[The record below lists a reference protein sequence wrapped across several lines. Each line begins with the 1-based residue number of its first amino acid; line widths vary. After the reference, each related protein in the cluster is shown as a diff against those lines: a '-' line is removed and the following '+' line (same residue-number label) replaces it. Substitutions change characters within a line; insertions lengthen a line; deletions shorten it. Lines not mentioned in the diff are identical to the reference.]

1 MSEENVES
9 NVVEEV
15 EEKRE
20 KRKRKVVEVFGY
32 EEQDPSLKKEWR
44 VTEGKGLSLS
54 GMEGVCLQISRLKAN
69 DVLLKTMHTMF
80 YQRQGKKTTLR
91 KNLRAFSG
99 FHQEGEELKKVQ
111 EKARAKLQKLPMPQ
125 VKRLMDTLLIDRSSA
140 SFEDGKISKD
150 GLVNRVVD
158 WVTKPSEPTRKAPES
173 LRKKAKKK
181 PKKKKKAKKPEKTG
195 PKKPLSAYMCF
206 CKAKRA
212 DVVAANPELK
222 GAEVFKKMGE
232 VWKGYSEE
240 EKKPFEEMASQD
252 KERYQRELAE
262 NPPAPKKKKRK
273 AKSAPAKKKKT
284 KKQKVVV
291 QEDSSSDDDD
301 DMSFVQMEI
310 KAKLNK
316 ILKDPSL
323 DKGSLGMKSLR
334 KMLSAKMNGA
344 DLKPYKSF
352 IKAHVMTFLAN
363 QQ

>member
-1 MSEENVES
+1 MET

-32 EEQDPSLKKEWR
+32 EEQDPSLKKEWS
-44 VTEGKGLSLS
+44 VTEGKGESLS

-125 VKRLMDTLLIDRSSA
+125 VKRLMDTLLIDRSECEFRGRKDKQGRTREQSRRLGHQTFRTHEKGTGV
-140 SFEDGKISKD
+140 FEKESKEE
-150 GLVNRVVD
+150 
-158 WVTKPSEPTRKAPES
+158 TQEEEE
-173 LRKKAKKK
+173 
-181 PKKKKKAKKPEKTG
+181 KAKKPEKTG

-262 NPPAPKKKKRK
+262 NPHQPRRRRERQNPGLPRRRRRRSKKLSFRKIQAAMMMMTCLLYRWKSKR
-273 AKSAPAKKKKT
+273 
-284 KKQKVVV
+284 
-291 QEDSSSDDDD
+291 
-301 DMSFVQMEI
+301 
-310 KAKLNK
+310 N
-316 ILKDPSL
+316 
-323 DKGSLGMKSLR
+323 
-334 KMLSAKMNGA
+334 
-344 DLKPYKSF
+344 
-352 IKAHVMTFLAN
+352 
-363 QQ
+363 

>member
-1 MSEENVES
+1 MSEENVET
-9 NVVEEV
+9 NV
-15 EEKRE
+15 KRSSS
-20 KRKRKVVEVFGY
+20 RKRNGVDVFGY
-32 EEQDPSLKKEWR
+32 EEQDPSLKKEWS
-44 VTEGKGLSLS
+44 VQEGKGLSLS

-69 DVLLKTMHTMF
+69 DVLLKTMHSMF

-140 SFEDGKISKD
+140 SFQDGKISKD
-150 GLVNRVVD
+150 GLVNRVLE
-158 WVTKPSEPTRKAPES
+158 WVTKPTEPTRKAPES

-240 EKKPFEEMASQD
+240 EKKPFQEMASQD

-262 NPPAPKKKKRK
+262 APQAAKKKKRK
-273 AKSAPAKKKKT
+273 AKSPAKKKKT

-301 DMSFVQMEI
+301 DMSFIQMEI
-310 KAKLNK
+310 KAKLEK

-323 DKGSLGMKSLR
+323 DKDNMGMKSLR
-334 KMLSAKMNGA
+334 KLLSAKMNGA
-344 DLKPYKSF
+344 DLKPHKSF
-352 IKAHVMTFLAN
+352 IKAQVSAIFQKM
-363 QQ
+363 

>member
-1 MSEENVES
+1 
-9 NVVEEV
+9 
-15 EEKRE
+15 
-20 KRKRKVVEVFGY
+20 
-32 EEQDPSLKKEWR
+32 
-44 VTEGKGLSLS
+44 
-54 GMEGVCLQISRLKAN
+54 
-69 DVLLKTMHTMF
+69 
-80 YQRQGKKTTLR
+80 
-91 KNLRAFSG
+91 
-99 FHQEGEELKKVQ
+99 
-111 EKARAKLQKLPMPQ
+111 
-125 VKRLMDTLLIDRSSA
+125 
-140 SFEDGKISKD
+140 
-150 GLVNRVVD
+150 
-158 WVTKPSEPTRKAPES
+158 
-173 LRKKAKKK
+173 
-181 PKKKKKAKKPEKTG
+181 
-195 PKKPLSAYMCF
+195 
-206 CKAKRA
+206 
-212 DVVAANPELK
+212 
-222 GAEVFKKMGE
+222 MGE

-262 NPPAPKKKKRK
+262 NPPPAKKKKRK

-323 DKGSLGMKSLR
+323 DKGSLGMKSLK

-352 IKAHVMTFLAN
+352 IKAHVMAFLAN